1 MIDLHT
7 HTIFSDGV
15 LVPAEMARRSQALDY
30 KALAFTDH
38 VDFSNLDFVLPRL
51 LTICQALAAEMEMA
65 LLAGVELTHLPPA
78 LIADGV
84 KKARDLGAEIVIVHG
99 ETLVE
104 PVASGT
110 NRAAIA
116 AGADILA
123 HPGLI
128 TLEEARLA
136 AEKGVFLEITTRPG
150 HALANGHVA
159 KTAKAVGAE
168 LLLNNDA
175 HAPSDLVTLAQAEKI
190 AYGAGIAAEDW
201 RQLRRNAK
209 ELVERKGVSR

>member
-15 LVPAEMARRSQALDY
+15 LVPAELARRAQALDY

-51 LTICQALAAEMEMA
+51 ISFCQVVAETMAMA
-65 LLAGVELTHLPPA
+65 LLPGVELTHIPPA
-78 LIADGV
+78 LIGDGV
-84 KKARDLGAEIVIVHG
+84 KKARDLGAKIIVVHG

-104 PVASGT
+104 PVAFGT

-116 AGADILA
+116 AGVDILA

-128 TLEEARLA
+128 TVAEAELA
-136 AEKGVFLEITTRPG
+136 AENGVYLEITTRPG

-159 KTAKAVGAE
+159 KTAASVGAE
-168 LLLNNDA
+168 LILNNDA
-175 HAPSDLVTLAQAEKI
+175 HAPGDLMSLQMAEKI
-190 AYGAGIAAEDW
+190 ALGAGISPEGW
-201 RQLRRNAK
+201 QQMRCNSQK
-209 ELVERKGVSR
+209 LVESKIG